1 MTRNERGEMTR
12 FILVGVGNIGRR
24 FLEIVVEKRGSLHA
38 RYGLELALVAVV
50 DSGGAAFD
58 PAGLDPV
65 QVLQVK
71 RAGGSM
77 ASYPECGVE
86 GVGALEAL
94 QRADADLLVELSPTN
109 LRTGEPGLSA
119 ISWALANGMDVVTAN
134 KGPLVLAYQRLAALA
149 TEHGRSLLFSGAV
162 AGGLPT
168 VNIGR
173 RDLAGATIQRVHG
186 IFNLTTNYILLRMS
200 EDGLTFDQALAE
212 AQAAGVAEANPS
224 LDIDGWDAANKLVIV
239 ANSVLGMPTSLEDVA
254 VQGIRGIGVEQMLR
268 AKERGHALKLLVT
281 AERVEAVEDKQ
292 TPRYQLAVRPTELP
306 LEHPLA
312 RLSRWQMG
320 VVYTSDTMGQITAI
334 IEDEGT
340 SATSAAVLRDVI
352 HTVAG

>member
-1 MTRNERGEMTR
+1 VTSR
-12 FILVGVGNIGRR
+12 FVLVGVGNIGQR
-24 FLEIVVEKRGSLHA
+24 FLEIIVEKRESLRT
-38 RYGLELALVAVV
+38 RYDMQLTLVAAV
-50 DSGGAAFD
+50 DSGGAAFE

-65 QVLQVK
+65 QVLQLK
-71 RAGGSM
+71 RAGGSV
-77 ASYPECGVE
+77 AGYPECGVE
-86 GVGALEAL
+86 GVSALEAL
-94 QRADADLLVELSPTN
+94 QRAGADLLVELSPTN

-134 KGPLVLAYQRLAALA
+134 KGPLVLGYQRLAALA
-149 TEHGRSLLFSGAV
+149 AEHGRSLLFSGAV

-173 RDLAGATIQRVHG
+173 RDMAGALIQRVEG
-186 IFNLTTNYILLRMS
+186 VFNLTTNYILLRMS

-212 AQAAGVAEANPS
+212 AQAAGVAEADPN

-239 ANSVLGMPTSLEDVA
+239 ANSVLDMPASLEDVV

-268 AKERGHALKLLVT
+268 AKQRGHALKLLVT
-281 AERVEAVEDKQ
+281 AEKVKAGEDTSAVPQ
-292 TPRYQLAVRPTELP
+292 YQLAVRPTELP
-306 LEHPLA
+306 LDHPLA

-334 IEDEGT
+334 IQDEDT

-352 HTVAG
+352 HTIVG